1 MKMFRTLAVLGA
13 CATSAIAETSN
24 PLGKVLDLMDEL
36 AAKVTKE
43 GEVEVK
49 AFKEYFD
56 WCDDTAKN
64 GQFAIQTATK
74 QVEKLTAKIAQLT
87 GDIQAGDENIA
98 ELASAIATAEKEL
111 ADATLIR
118 EKEASDF
125 AASEHELV
133 DAVDTLDRAVGILQK
148 EASKNPAALAQVD
161 TSNMANMLQALSAVL
176 DASAFPGEDQ
186 KKLAA
191 FVQEQQRASE
201 EDAELGAPAAA
212 TYKSHSGGI
221 VEVLEDMKE
230 KAESQLSDLRK
241 AENNG
246 KHNFDMLKQSLEDQL
261 GADNKDMDE
270 EKSTKAANA
279 EAKAT
284 DEGDLEVTQKSLA
297 NSQEELETARSTCM
311 QTASDHEATVNAR
324 TEELAV
330 IAKARQVLEE
340 TSSGAVAQ
348 SYSFVQVGV
357 RMQNRAD
364 LAKSEVVTMV
374 KSLAK
379 KHHSAALAQLASK
392 IAAVVKYGALGGE
405 DPFGKVKGLISDMI
419 SKLEKE
425 MNEEASEKKF
435 CDEQMSK
442 TEVKKGELEDDVAK
456 MTSKI
461 DTASAKSAELK
472 EQVKEL
478 ENELAALA
486 KEQAVMDKIRQETH
500 ADYETAKVDLELGL
514 SGVRNAVG
522 VLRDYYNG
530 GSEDASFM
538 QQPAMPEKHSKATG
552 AGQSI
557 IGILEVCESDFAK
570 NLAKEETEEED
581 AQSSYAK
588 MTQENAITKT
598 TKLQD
603 VKYKVQESK
612 SLDTTIAE
620 VAGDRETT
628 NTELAAVNE
637 YYAKIKDR
645 CIAKP
650 EAYEDRTARRDAEI
664 NGLKEALAVL
674 EDETAFVQ
682 RKSRVGRRS
691 FRGAALSAQ

>member
-24 PLGKVLDLMDEL
+24 PLGKVLHLMDEL

-133 DAVDTLDRAVGILQK
+133 DAMDTLDRAVGILQK

-324 TEELAV
+324 TEELGV
-330 IAKARQVLEE
+330 IAKARQILEE

-425 MNEEASEKKF
+425 MNEEASEKIY

-557 IGILEVCESDFAK
+557 IGILEVCENDFAK

-581 AQSSYAK
+581 AQSSYEK

-650 EAYEDRTARRDAEI
+650 ETYEDRTARRDAEI
-664 NGLKEALAVL
+664 KGLKEALAVL

-691 FRGAALSAQ
+691 FRGAALFAQ

>member
-24 PLGKVLDLMDEL
+24 PLGKVLHLMDEL

-133 DAVDTLDRAVGILQK
+133 DAMDTLDRAVGILQK

-324 TEELAV
+324 TEELGV
-330 IAKARQVLEE
+330 IAKARQILEE

-425 MNEEASEKKF
+425 MNEEASEKIY

-557 IGILEVCESDFAK
+557 IGILEVCENDFAK

-581 AQSSYAK
+581 AQSSYEK

-628 NTELAAVNE
+628 NTELAALNE

-650 EAYEDRTARRDAEI
+650 ETYEDRKAKREAEI
-664 NGLKEALAVL
+664 NGLKQALSVL
-674 EDETAFVQ
+674 EDETALVQ

-691 FRGAALSAQ
+691 FRGVALSAQ

>member
-650 EAYEDRTARRDAEI
+650 ETYEDRTARRDAEI

>member
-650 EAYEDRTARRDAEI
+650 ETYEDRKAKREAEI
-664 NGLKEALAVL
+664 NGLKQALSVL